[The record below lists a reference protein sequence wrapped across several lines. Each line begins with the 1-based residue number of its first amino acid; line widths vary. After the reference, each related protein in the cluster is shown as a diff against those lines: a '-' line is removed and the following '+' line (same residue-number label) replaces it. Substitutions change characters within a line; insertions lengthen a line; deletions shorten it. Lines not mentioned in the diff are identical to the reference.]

1 MSLIEIDGSF
11 GEGGGQVL
19 RTALS
24 LSAVT
29 GRPFRIR
36 NIRKG
41 RAKPGLQRQHL
52 ACVKAAAEITS
63 AFCPGAE
70 LGSGQLDFQPQASRA
85 GSYSF
90 AIGTAGSTTL
100 LFQTILP
107 ILALAPEPS
116 ELVLHG
122 GTHNPMAP
130 PVDYL
135 REVFA
140 PAVAGLG
147 VSFDLELVQYGFYP
161 RGGGS
166 VRARIQPW
174 INRSAPCEQAAQ
186 VDWGQP
192 QATVLLANLPPAVAE
207 REQLELSRSL
217 RLPLERIELKFL
229 PGEVGPGNA
238 VMVRYSAEGRAALFT
253 AFGEKRKRAEAVAR
267 EAARE
272 AKTFSRSRAPVDH
285 HLADQILLY
294 LALAAGGRFLTDA
307 VTEHTRTNLEV
318 IRRFLPLNSSF
329 HSLRPDLWEIRLEV
343 EKRI

>member
-11 GEGGGQVL
+11 GEGGGQIL

-24 LSAVT
+24 LSVVT
-29 GRPFRIR
+29 GRPFRIS

-52 ACVKAAAEITS
+52 ACVKAAAEIAS
-63 AFCPGAE
+63 AVCPGAE
-70 LGSGQLDFQPQASRA
+70 LNSLQLEFHPQAPRS

-100 LFQTILP
+100 LLQTILP

-147 VSFDLELVQYGFYP
+147 VGFDLELIQYGFYP
-161 RGGGS
+161 KGGGS
-166 VRARIQPW
+166 IRARIQPW
-174 INRSAPCEQAAQ
+174 KDRNKLFEQTAQ
-186 VDWGQP
+186 VDWGEP
-192 QATVLLANLPPAVAE
+192 QALVLLANLPPHVAE
-207 REQLELSRSL
+207 REQIELSRSL
-217 RLPLERIELKFL
+217 RIPLERIETEFL
-229 PGEVGPGNA
+229 PGEAGPGNA
-238 VMVRYSAEGRAALFT
+238 VMVRYPAEGRVALFT
-253 AFGEKRKRAEAVAR
+253 AFGEKHKRAEVVAK

-272 AKTFSRSRAPVDH
+272 AKAFARSRAPVDH

-307 VTEHTRTNLEV
+307 VTEHARTNLEV
-318 IRRFLPLNSSF
+318 IRRFVPLNSSF
-329 HSLRPDLWEIRLEV
+329 HSLRPDLWEVRIEV
-343 EKRI
+343 QKI

>member
-1 MSLIEIDGSF
+1 MALIEIDGSF
-11 GEGGGQVL
+11 GEGGGQIL

-24 LSAVT
+24 LSAIT
-29 GRPFRIR
+29 GQPFRMK
-36 NIRKG
+36 NIRQG

-63 AFCPGAE
+63 ASCQGAE
-70 LGSGQLDFQPQASRA
+70 PGSPALDFQPKIIQP

-107 ILALAPEPS
+107 ILAFAPGPS
-116 ELVLHG
+116 EVIIHG

-135 REVFA
+135 REVFG
-140 PAVAGLG
+140 PALAGLG
-147 VSFDLELVQYGFYP
+147 LGFDLELVQHGFYP

-166 VRARIQPW
+166 VRGQIRPW
-174 INRSAPCEQAAQ
+174 QDRGRPFDHRDE
-186 VDWGQP
+186 VDWGEP
-192 QATVLLANLPPAVAE
+192 RASVLLANLPPGVAE
-207 REQLELSRSL
+207 REQIELGRSL
-217 RLPLERIELKFL
+217 RIPLDRVETQFL

-238 VMVRYSAEGRAALFT
+238 VLLRYQAQGRTALFT
-253 AFGEKRKRAEAVAR
+253 AFGEKRKRAEIVAK

-272 AKTFSRSRAPVDH
+272 AKNFARSRAPVDH

-294 LALAAGGRFLTDA
+294 LALAAGGRFATDSITQHA
-307 VTEHTRTNLEV
+307 RTNLEV

-329 HSLRPDLWEIRLEV
+329 HSLRPDLWEVQIQ
-343 EKRI
+343 KS